1 MDKIFKIALVDPLL
15 AGRPQ
20 YIPTGLCYLSA
31 YLKRALAAKVEI
43 RIMSLSILNLEQL
56 FNFNP
61 DLIGF
66 SALTHNFNMVRKMA
80 SEIKKTV
87 KNVPL
92 VLGGQHISMA
102 PWSMPAEFDYAILG
116 EGEEAFLIFV
126 QALLSDSVKNKT
138 SWPGAQ
144 FWENGKLTTV
154 PKLGLIEPLD
164 NIPFPDRDSVADI
177 ESIITLD
184 SYRRFNKSGLRSMQ
198 VTTSRGCPYKCKFC
212 QPSIMWDK
220 FRLHSPEYIAE
231 EINFIVSRY
240 GIKAI
245 HFEDDLFVSNK
256 NRIAA
261 LIDQLGKKNLLNKI
275 VYYAA
280 GRTRQIDN
288 EWLTLLKKLGVVK
301 LEFGIESGS
310 DAVAQYLKS
319 GATSNE
325 ITKST
330 IQLLNQA
337 GITVYASFIAGSPTE
352 STTDLQQTW
361 QLIKWIKRN
370 HPHNSCGLSLATP
383 LPGTQLWDYAVQNSI
398 INPADIN
405 WDKLNSLA
413 KFPAD
418 ESKYYH
424 LNNRIEPGKL
434 LRKVRFINFLMWLGT
449 PSEFLFS
456 IPRRIMKIPAKLIAL
471 LHRLLFMTD

>member
-1 MDKIFKIALVDPLL
+1 MNKKFKIVLVDPVL

-31 YLKRALAAKVEI
+31 YLKRALASEVEI
-43 RIMSLSILNLEQL
+43 RILSLSIRELDQL
-56 FNFNP
+56 SDFNP

-66 SALTHNFNMVRKMA
+66 SALTHNFNLVRKMA
-80 SEIKKTV
+80 IEIKKTA
-87 KNVPL
+87 KNAPL

-116 EGEEAFLIFV
+116 EGEEAFLKFV
-126 QALLSDSVKNKT
+126 QALLSDSVKDKA

-144 FWENGKLTTV
+144 FWENGKLTAV
-154 PKLGLIEPLD
+154 PKLDLIEPLD

-212 QPSIMWDK
+212 QPAIMWDK

-231 EINFIVSRY
+231 EINHIYSRY
-240 GIKAI
+240 GINAV

-256 NRIAA
+256 NRIAD
-261 LIDQLGKKNLLNKI
+261 LIDQLGKRNLLNKI

-288 EWLTLLKKLGVVK
+288 EWLTLLRQLGVVK

-310 DAVAQYLKS
+310 DAVAQYLKG

-352 STTDLQQTW
+352 SQADLEQSW

-370 HPHNSCGLSLATP
+370 HPHNSCGLSIATP
-383 LPGTQLWDYAVQNSI
+383 LPGTQLWEYAVQNGI
-398 INPADIN
+398 IDPADIN

-424 LNNRIEPGKL
+424 LNNRITPGQL

-449 PSEFLFS
+449 PSEFFFS
-456 IPRRIMKIPAKLIAL
+456 IPRRILKLPAKLLAL
-471 LHRLLFMTD
+471 LKH